1 MSGFISYTA
10 VKWTNHLVSRF
21 STTAEL
27 CTLILFSQEVHEV
40 DHGLINQ
47 LLADSEETLNSCTEK
62 MQGPAQYSW
71 SSDWSFWVISA
82 NLALIYKYNTC
93 LF

>member
-1 MSGFISYTA
+1 M
-10 VKWTNHLVSRF
+10 
-21 STTAEL
+21 
-27 CTLILFSQEVHEV
+27 

-71 SSDWSFWVISA
+71 SADWSFWVISA

>member
-1 MSGFISYTA
+1 MSGFILYRA
-10 VKWTNHLVSRF
+10 ILYIYIKGTNHLASPF
-21 STTAEL
+21 STTAGLHTLLL
-27 CTLILFSQEVHEV
+27 CSQEVHEV

-71 SSDWSFWVISA
+71 SADWSFWVMCFSS
-82 NLALIYKYNTC
+82 LLTW
-93 LF
+93 F